1 MTARKDTSQK
11 GDSLHYAAR
20 FSTAA
25 SLQGQLLLASPH
37 IDDSRFQHSVI
48 MMCQHDQ
55 SAAMGVVINRKTDQ
69 LDLARLCET
78 LEMEA
83 PRFHGDQPVY
93 IGGPVD
99 GTRGFVLH
107 SQDHMRPE
115 SVAVTHDI
123 GLTSSVNI
131 LRDIISGTGPQHSIV
146 SLGYAG
152 WHPGQLEQEMAANI
166 WLNLPASS
174 HLLFCTKSDDI
185 WDKAYAMLGVD
196 PAHYVSDTGNA

>member
-25 SLQGQLLLASPH
+25 SLQGQFLLASPH